1 MRRFWKYM
9 AMTELDIKN
18 NNGAYQEIDVFEHG
32 GESYVKLDDFSH
44 VVALNAK
51 LALDMHENALKEYAD
66 GKYLELEKRYDNLCE
81 RMSLYM
87 QDTYEAKKQSR
98 KRGKLIARLQKKL
111 HNCYFT
117 IFELQ
122 KLCAILLQNDG
133 NFNLCMVKTGL
144 PTYFL
149 MKMRNWKGLK
159 DE

>member
-1 MRRFWKYM
+1 MRKAGYHIFYSECNERN
-9 AMTELDIKN
+9 ELNMDSAEVYIDDK
-18 NNGAYQEIDVFEHG
+18 GERYVAYT
-32 GESYVKLDDFSH
+32 DFAKCANASAILVENWRKQVPH
-44 VVALNAK
+44 VIGR
-51 LALDMHENALKEYAD
+51 MIHY
-66 GKYLELEKRYDNLCE
+66 KR
-81 RMSLYM
+81 
-87 QDTYEAKKQSR
+87 QAR

-122 KLCAILLQNDG
+122 KLCAILLQNDD

>member
-1 MRRFWKYM
+1 MELCGVHVTISGFDFECYKTKFKN
-9 AMTELDIKN
+9 TE
-18 NNGAYQEIDVFEHG
+18 VFEHD
-32 GESYVKLDDFSH
+32 GEYYVKYNDFSELSSMLATLLNDSQNESIKYARRCNKFLLAELDD
-44 VVALNAK
+44 ARI
-51 LALDMHENALKEYAD
+51 ENEINNKKAV
-66 GKYLELEKRYDNLCE
+66 KYKR
-81 RMSLYM
+81 
-87 QDTYEAKKQSR
+87 QAR

-122 KLCAILLQNDG
+122 KLCAILLQNDD

-149 MKMRNWKGLK
+149 MKMRNWKGLR

>member
-1 MRRFWKYM
+1 MRNGGYHIYYSECNDRN
-9 AMTELDIKN
+9 ELKMDT
-18 NNGAYQEIDVFEHG
+18 AEVFIDDKCET
-32 GESYVKLDDFSH
+32 YVKYKDFKKC
-44 VVALNAK
+44 ANASSTLVK
-51 LALDMHENALKEYAD
+51 NWREDIPYMLGY
-66 GKYLELEKRYDNLCE
+66 KR
-81 RMSLYM
+81 
-87 QDTYEAKKQSR
+87 QSR

-122 KLCAILLQNDG
+122 KLCAILLQNDD